1 MLEKLAEDL
10 SYGIRILRLKVEY
23 KQEMEERLMLATVTD
38 QASDGVITFDAS
50 GTIQYVNPSFIK
62 LCGIPANEGVGVSI
76 HDFECSKRNPEFY
89 QAITGAFDTN
99 TVRTG
104 HFVNK
109 SRDGKEHDIDARIS
123 PVFDKSGLVVRYV
136 VTVIDVSQEVQ
147 LQRQL
152 RQAQKMEALDTLS
165 GGIAHDFNK
174 ILANIISL
182 SELGLVKDAADRPVQ
197 DNLFKILKETIRG
210 KQLINQ
216 FMTISQQREQSK
228 QPLKISEVI
237 RDSIGQLDVTIPST
251 IELKKDITPGLGVI
265 AGDATQI
272 HQMMSHL
279 CTNAS
284 DAMQASGGILE
295 VSLVNM
301 EIPIERIC
309 HYPDLI
315 PGEYVKLTITDTG
328 HGIDRNELE
337 RIFDPFYTAKTQ
349 GKARGLGLSIVH
361 RIIKSHGGSISVNSI
376 VGIGTTFVIL
386 LPLIGTLGGQEE
398 KSGEE
403 WKSSSVDQNQPAGA
417 EQAEPVVVATNYQ
430 I

>member
-1 MLEKLAEDL
+1 M
-10 SYGIRILRLKVEY
+10 
-23 KQEMEERLMLATVTD
+23 
-38 QASDGVITFDAS
+38 
-50 GTIQYVNPSFIK
+50 
-62 LCGIPANEGVGVSI
+62 
-76 HDFECSKRNPEFY
+76 
-89 QAITGAFDTN
+89 
-99 TVRTG
+99 
-104 HFVNK
+104 
-109 SRDGKEHDIDARIS
+109 
-123 PVFDKSGLVVRYV
+123 
-136 VTVIDVSQEVQ
+136 
-147 LQRQL
+147 
-152 RQAQKMEALDTLS
+152 
-165 GGIAHDFNK
+165 HDFNN
-174 ILANIISL
+174 ILVNIVSL
-182 SELGLVKDAADRPVQ
+182 SEVGLVEDAADRPVQ
-197 DNLFKILKETIRG
+197 ENLFRILRETLRG
-210 KQLINQ
+210 KQLISQ
-216 FMTISQQREQSK
+216 FMTISQQREQPRQS
-228 QPLKISEVI
+228 LKISEVI
-237 RDSIGQLDVTIPST
+237 RDSIEQLDVTIPST

-284 DAMQASGGILE
+284 DSMQASGGILE